1 MLLIEKK
8 GNSLIYPTFI
18 KINEEK
24 SIQTSTFFEFTL
36 DNLNYFVL
44 VLKIFENE
52 YLFHSSAGSPI
63 LLFFWRKEGDIFK
76 FEHSEN
82 NFEKTTEIGSL
93 ANQLNTHVSKNE
105 LSIEQV
111 IQLYRNL
118 FLVEYF
124 GENRIIYKHDFDLV
138 NFDYDIAKFKKYL
151 KEFSTDKLYLS

>member
-63 LLFFWRKEGDIFK
+63 LLFFWRKEGDIFE
-76 FEHSEN
+76 FEYSEN

-93 ANQLNTHVSKNE
+93 AQQLIEHVTKYQ
-105 LSIEQV
+105 LTMEQV
-111 IQLYRNL
+111 INLYYNL
-118 FLVEYF
+118 FLVENF
-124 GENRIIYKHDFDLV
+124 GENRIISKQNCAIA